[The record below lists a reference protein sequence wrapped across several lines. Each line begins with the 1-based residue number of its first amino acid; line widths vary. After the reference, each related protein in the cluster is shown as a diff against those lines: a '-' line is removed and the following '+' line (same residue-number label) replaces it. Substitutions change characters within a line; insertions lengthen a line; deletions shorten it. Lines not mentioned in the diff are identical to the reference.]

1 MKPREIGVAALFI
14 IICLA
19 AGAIGSLAT
28 YPAIPGWYV
37 SLIKPSFSPP
47 SWVFGP
53 VWTVLYVLMGI
64 AAYVVYRTGMK
75 KPAVRD
81 AIAIFGV
88 QLGLNLLWSLLFFG
102 LRSPLYGFICIVA
115 LWAAIAITIIRF
127 YAISKNAGLLLVPYI
142 LWVSFAS
149 LLNLSIWMLN

>member
-1 MKPREIGVAALFI
+1 MQPREIGMAALFI

-19 AGAIGSLAT
+19 AGAIGALAT
-28 YPAIPGWYV
+28 YPAIPGWYA

-64 AAYVVYRTGMK
+64 AAYTVYRTGMK

-81 AIAIFGV
+81 AIAVFGV

-102 LRSPLYGFICIVA
+102 LHSPLYGLLCIVA

-127 YAISKNAGLLLVPYI
+127 YAISKNAGLLLAPYI

-149 LLNLSIWMLN
+149 LLNFSIWMLN